1 MRYMLSFRI
10 VIFLQYGSCQE
21 FVLVVMGG
29 DVNIENI
36 FCVIR

>member
-21 FVLVVMGG
+21 FVLGAMVG
-29 DVNIENI
+29 DVNIGNI
-36 FCVIR
+36 FCFIR